1 AIDRQIRGKDA
12 SQLVGARVRVHQRL
26 PWRGNLEE
34 RVAARGHLPEP
45 GANGEHQIRVLDP
58 ASELR
63 VDADSDVAGIERMIV
78 VEQVLVPERAS
89 HRELPAFG
97 EPAEVLAGLA
107 GPASPTQ
114 DGDRPVRALQQR
126 SQPADLLW
134 RWRRGRAP
142 GARR

>member
-1 AIDRQIRGKDA
+1 
-12 SQLVGARVRVHQRL
+12 
-26 PWRGNLEE
+26 
-34 RVAARGHLPEP
+34 
-45 GANGEHQIRVLDP
+45 P

-89 HRELPAFG
+89 HRKLPAFG
-97 EPAEVLAGLA
+97 EAPEILAGLA
-107 GPASPTQ
+107 GPPGPTQ

-126 SQPADLLW
+126 SQPPDLLW

-142 GARR
+142 GARRRRRLRLLREHVLGKGEDHGSRASGDCSVE